1 MKLRDKKEL
10 FGKSEKELKKLI
22 SQAKDDLFNLKLD
35 LSQNKLKN
43 TRSIF
48 LKGKEIAW
56 VLTAL
61 KEKELINESLTHSAD
76 STGSLQK
83 SSGRVRVQ
91 KNK

>member
-10 FGKSEKELKKLI
+10 FAKGEKELKKI
-22 SQAKDDLFNLKLD
+22 VSQAKDDLFNLKLD

-56 VLTAL
+56 AKTAL
-61 KEKELINESLTHSAD
+61 REKELLNEI
-76 STGSLQK
+76 STRSV
-83 SSGRVRVQ
+83 SSGQVKVQ
-91 KNK
+91 KESK